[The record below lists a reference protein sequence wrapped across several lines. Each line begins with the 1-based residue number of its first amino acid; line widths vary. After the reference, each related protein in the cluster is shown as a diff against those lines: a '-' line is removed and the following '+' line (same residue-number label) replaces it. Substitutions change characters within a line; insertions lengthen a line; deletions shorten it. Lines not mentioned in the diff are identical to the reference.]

1 MPKKLFK
8 RFTPDAARVKR
19 QPALKFLRPLLDD
32 PNLFHFNRHSISLAM
47 LIGVFLAF
55 MPIPFQM
62 VLAAIL
68 ALWIRCNLPLS
79 VSLVWITNPLT
90 IAPIFFT
97 TYQLGLWILDIPKMH
112 IPHDNF
118 SFSLLQ
124 EEIMLIWKPL
134 LVGSLVT
141 ATILSI
147 ISYLLTRLFWRLF
160 IIRQWRKRKDHKI
173 DH

>member
-55 MPIPFQM
+55 IPIPFQM
-62 VLAAIL
+62 VFAAIL

-79 VSLVWITNPLT
+79 VGLVWITNPLT

-97 TYQLGLWILDIPKMH
+97 TYQLGLWILDIPSMH
-112 IPHDNF
+112 IPHDHF

-124 EEIMLIWKPL
+124 DEIMQIWKPL

-147 ISYLLTRLFWRLF
+147 IAYLLTRLFWRLF
-160 IIRQWRKRKDHKI
+160 IIRQWRNRKDNKI
-173 DH
+173 K